1 MNLKEKTFQGMTW
14 SFIENSSRHVITFV
28 VGIILAR
35 LLSPREFGL
44 IGMIIIFIAISK
56 LLVDSGFN
64 QALIRKKNCTQTDY
78 STIFYFNII
87 ASIFLYSLLFIFSE
101 SIARF
106 FDEPKLKLI
115 VQILGIVIIINS
127 LTIIQKT
134 QLVKSLDF
142 KLLTK
147 VSIIASTMSGIT
159 GITLASTGFGVWSLV
174 VKTLADATITTF
186 LLFLWNKWK
195 PSFFFSKNSFKELF
209 SFGSKLL
216 LARLINTI
224 YRNIYYFIIGKFY
237 SAKELGFFTKADRF
251 RNVASE
257 NIYFVIN
264 RVSYPVLASI
274 QNDTKKLKQS
284 YRKLLKSSMLIT
296 FFLLMGLAA
305 VSKAMI
311 LTLIGRQWL
320 QSVIY
325 LQLLCFVGIMYPL
338 YALNLNILKV
348 LGRSDLCLNLEIIR
362 NLFAIPMII
371 IGIFWGIKIMIIGLI
386 ISSILAFLLNS
397 HWSGKFI
404 GYSLYEQLKDIF
416 PAFLLSLIAN
426 SLVFLFGKSVGARPS
441 IVLILQIIFAGII
454 YFIILEIFR
463 FKDYLYLKT
472 ILFDQ
477 INKIR

>member
-1 MNLKEKTFQGMTW
+1 MTW

-195 PSFFFSKNSFKELF
+195 PSFFFSKNSFKKLF

>member
-1 MNLKEKTFQGMTW
+1 MTW